1 MQGRKLSARQSL
13 EADHKMKLE
22 AEREEAE
29 HKEEDEA
36 EHKAKVARLSM
47 ADGL

>member
-1 MQGRKLSARQSL
+1 M

>member
-1 MQGRKLSARQSL
+1 
-13 EADHKMKLE
+13 MKLE